1 MEFACGRTPEPS
13 AKSKAALILGGTGD
27 IGAATALRLAKDG
40 YDIILAG
47 RSANRLSDI
56 AKDIEQSGT
65 ACFHFCSGP
74 RDPNTADTLVSAA
87 SAAAGRLDVLACC
100 AGEFKRG
107 DLLSLTQEDWEN
119 GFSAMFFGAVN
130 VVRAA
135 WPHLKATRGRI
146 VMISGVFAH
155 KPPAAGALPG
165 ALAAAVLN
173 FTKSAA
179 ELGLR
184 DGVSVNCVLPGP
196 IAGRRLE
203 ENLDR
208 LSAERDLSRADAAKT
223 YARNLGIERVGTPE
237 DVAEAIA
244 FLVSPAAEFIRGSS
258 LVVDGGSLRVL

>member
-1 MEFACGRTPEPS
+1 MVVPTDPPG
-13 AKSKAALILGGTGD
+13 KNKAALILGGSGD

-47 RSANRLSDI
+47 RSADRLSDV
-56 AKDIEQSGT
+56 AKGIKQSGT
-65 ACFHFCSGP
+65 RVFTFAQDLRESK
-74 RDPNTADTLVSAA
+74 TADALVSSAT
-87 SAAAGRLDVLACC
+87 AAAGRLDVLACC

-107 DLLSLTQEDWEN
+107 DLLSLTPRDWQN
-119 GFSAMFFGAVN
+119 GFGAMFFGAVN

-179 ELGLR
+179 DLGLR
-184 DGVSVNCVLPGP
+184 DGISVNCVLPGP
-196 IAGRRLE
+196 IAGHRLD
-203 ENLDR
+203 ENLER
-208 LSAERDLSRADAAKT
+208 LSAERGLPRAEIAKT
-223 YARNLGIERVGTPE
+223 YAENLGIERLGKPE
-237 DVAEAIA
+237 DVAEAIS

>member
-1 MEFACGRTPEPS
+1 VAVTPDQS
-13 AKSKAALILGGTGD
+13 DKTKAALILGGSGD

-47 RSANRLSDI
+47 RSADRLADV
-56 AKDIEQSGT
+56 ATRIEQSCTRRVFTFAQDLREPG
-65 ACFHFCSGP
+65 A
-74 RDPNTADTLVSAA
+74 ADALVSSAA
-87 SAAAGRLDVLACC
+87 AAAGRLDVLACC

-107 DLLSLTQEDWEN
+107 DLLSLTPQDWED
-119 GFSAMFFGAVN
+119 GFGAMFFGAVK
-130 VVRAA
+130 VVRNA
-135 WPHLKATRGRI
+135 WPHLKTTRGRV

-165 ALAAAVLN
+165 VLAAAVLN

-179 ELGLR
+179 DLGLR
-184 DGVSVNCVLPGP
+184 DGISVNCVLPGP
-196 IAGRRLE
+196 IAGHRLD
-203 ENLDR
+203 ENLNR
-208 LSAERDLSRADAAKT
+208 LSAERGLPRAEAAQV
-223 YARNLGIERVGTPE
+223 YARNLGIERVGKPE